1 LSIKSSPFQTQT
13 MASKIFVNLPVK
25 NLSRSVDFF
34 TALGFSFNPQ
44 FTNETSTCMVISDS
58 IFVMLMEET
67 RFAEAAKKPVSNAA
81 ASTEV
86 IIALDAESRTEVDD
100 IIKKAE
106 QAGGMVS
113 DNKQDYGFMYLHG
126 FQDLD
131 GHLWEI
137 CWLDMQAMPKQ

>member
-1 LSIKSSPFQTQT
+1 

-25 NLSRSVDFF
+25 NLSRSVEFF
-34 TALGFSFNPQ
+34 TTLGFSFNPQ
-44 FTNETSTCMVISDS
+44 FTSETSTCMVISDS
-58 IFVMLMEET
+58 IFVMLMEEA

-100 IIKKAE
+100 LVKKAAE
-106 QAGGMVS
+106 AGGAVS
-113 DNKQDYGFMYLHG
+113 DNKMDHGFMYLHG

-137 CWLDMQAMPKQ
+137 CWMDMQAFLNNN